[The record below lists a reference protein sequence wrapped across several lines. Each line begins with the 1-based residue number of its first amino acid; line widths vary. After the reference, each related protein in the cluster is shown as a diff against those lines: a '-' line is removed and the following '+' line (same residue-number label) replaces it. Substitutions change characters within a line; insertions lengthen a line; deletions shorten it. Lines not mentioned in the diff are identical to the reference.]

1 MHGHGRAGVI
11 EQLGIVQHQFFGEHG
26 FATPGGSHDQD
37 TGRGLKAERFS
48 QQQHDDDDSPKDK
61 MSETDSGTG
70 LFIDNNVGDRGFDT
84 LGATPTH
91 YKSTV

>member
-1 MHGHGRAGVI
+1 MHGHGGTDVI
-11 EQLGIVQHQFFGEHG
+11 EQLGIVQDQFFGEHG

-37 TGRGLKAERFS
+37 TGRGLRTERFS
-48 QQQHDDDDSPKDK
+48 HEQHDFPQRQK
-61 MSETDSGTG
+61 MNQTDSGTA
-70 LFIDNNVGDRGFDT
+70 LFINNNIGDRGFDT